1 MTKDELSKLTD
12 QELLDLAKNSKPNK
26 MLNAVLIG
34 VMIGIIIYSIF
45 KSSLGLFSLIPLFFI
60 FKIINKSKRDKEL
73 EALLKE
79 RGLK

>member
-45 KSSLGLFSLIPLFFI
+45 KSSLGLF
-60 FKIINKSKRDKEL
+60 
-73 EALLKE
+73 
-79 RGLK
+79 